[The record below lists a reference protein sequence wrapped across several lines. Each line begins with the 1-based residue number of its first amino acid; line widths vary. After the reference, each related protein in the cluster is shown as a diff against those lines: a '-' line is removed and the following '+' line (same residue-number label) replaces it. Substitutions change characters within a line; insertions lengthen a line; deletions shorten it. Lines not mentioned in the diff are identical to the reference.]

1 MENKLK
7 NFFTLTKFILLT
19 YFLINIVFIIIGF
32 YFYTNYNKALPKTR
46 IIISIVEQDEIQQSI
61 YQLIKNKIKN
71 VESLKVDF
79 NEFSKIEIGSRLS
92 SENLNKKIIQL
103 INTRSFINK
112 LKFVENFD
120 KSVLENLYNV
130 EIIDSNKF
138 EVEFIIYKDN
148 DELLQ
153 NAIYKFTSLLNDELK
168 SYLFTN
174 LLSTEIELKSALNI
188 DMNLKNLLPDK
199 IIKVT
204 DLHFIGENYYSSKSS
219 IYLIFSVLLGL
230 ILTFII
236 HLSINIKNF
245 RN

>member
-46 IIISIVEQDEIQQSI
+46 IIISIEDQGNKVQQSM
-61 YQLIKNKIKN
+61 YQLIKNEIKTAERLN
-71 VESLKVDF
+71 IDF
-79 NEFSKIEIGSRLS
+79 NEFKIETGSS
-92 SENLNKKIIQL
+92 YFNKKIIQL

-153 NAIYKFTSLLNDELK
+153 TSIYKLALLLNDELK
-168 SYLFTN
+168 TYLFN
-174 LLSTEIELKSALNI
+174 DLLSKEIKLKSALDIDVNI
-188 DMNLKNLLPDK
+188 TNLIPDK
-199 IIKVT
+199 LIKLT
-204 DLHFIGENYYSSKSS
+204 DLHFIGETYYNSKSS

-230 ILTFII
+230 ILTFVI
-236 HLSINIKNF
+236 HLAINIKNF